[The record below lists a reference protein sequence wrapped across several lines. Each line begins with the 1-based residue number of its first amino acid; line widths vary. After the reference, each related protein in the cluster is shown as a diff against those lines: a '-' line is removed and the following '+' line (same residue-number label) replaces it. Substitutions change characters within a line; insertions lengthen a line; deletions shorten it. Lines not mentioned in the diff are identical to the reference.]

1 MRKISLWAKHHPFPA
16 ITSIIVIKILLA
28 VIAFYIGSAL
38 LAMNIRI
45 PFIVCIIAL
54 IVLAT
59 TVFLYPARYLTRLSK
74 KQFYTRQKC
83 CDLAIAL
90 CSFVMI
96 GTLVNTNFTMPH
108 SVSLIA
114 SNTVASNPP
123 TAEEILSSLQ
133 HRDKKSFTKKEKRI
147 LKQEFKK
154 QLKIFAVAK
163 VSGKKNNGDKAL
175 LIILTIIAAVGLFFL
190 LAALA
195 CSIACSGAEG
205 AAVAVAII
213 GTVGIIWGTV
223 AIIRRIKRG
232 PEKNTE
238 YLPKPDQSL

>member
-1 MRKISLWAKHHPFPA
+1 MRKISLWAKYHPFPA

-45 PFIVCIIAL
+45 PFFVCIIAL
-54 IVLAT
+54 IVLVAAAI
-59 TVFLYPARYLTRLSK
+59 LYPARYLTGLSK

-83 CDLAIAL
+83 CDLVIAL

-96 GTLVNTNFTMPH
+96 GTLINTNFTMPH
-108 SVSLIA
+108 SASLIA
-114 SNTVASNPP
+114 SNTVASDPP

-133 HRDKKSFTKKEKRI
+133 HRDKDSLTKKEKRI

-154 QLKIFAVAK
+154 QLKIFVVAK
-163 VSGKKNNGDKAL
+163 TSGKKENGEKAL
-175 LIILTIIAAVGLFFL
+175 LIILTIIAALGLLYL

-195 CSIACSGAEG
+195 CSISCSGAEG
-205 AAVAVAII
+205 AAIAVAII